1 MPSFE
6 HKAYITV
13 KISADDFDDA
23 ESVFNSAL
31 DAFFETL
38 DQAKEYKEIKG
49 YKLIDLERK

>member
-31 DAFFETL
+31 DTFFETL
-38 DQAKEYKEIKG
+38 DQAEEYKEIQG
-49 YKLIDLERK
+49 YKLIDLELK